1 MNTPLDGLRRLGI
14 KDRDTATAV
23 AAKAFKDYTMLE
35 YFYPDETRRHAV
47 AETFILITMAV
58 CLKYGEVYT
67 TPGALQG
74 ICAWLGPGKAPFG
87 GWQMLRSVPLPVMLR
102 FGRQGGSQMRAYGE
116 YSDRLHRELAPE
128 PHWFLQLLGVDP
140 AYHGQ
145 GVSSRLVKP
154 MLERIDREGLPCF
167 VDTNTEKNV
176 AIYRHFGFELISES
190 KVPGT
195 ELPHYALLRKPRG
208 C

>member
-1 MNTPLDGLRRLGI
+1 MNTPLDGLRRLSV
-14 KDRDTATAV
+14 KDRDAATAV
-23 AAKAFKDYTMLE
+23 AAKAFKDYAMLE
-35 YFYPDETRRHAV
+35 YFYPDEAKRHAV

-67 TPGALQG
+67 TTGTMHG
-74 ICAWLGPGKAPFG
+74 IATWLPPGKAPFS
-87 GWQMLRSVPLPVMLR
+87 GWQTLRSVPLPVILR

-116 YSDRLHRELAPE
+116 YSDKLHRELVPG

-140 AYHGQ
+140 AHHGQ
-145 GVSSRLVKP
+145 GVSSQLVKP

-176 AIYRHFGFELISES
+176 AIYRHFGFEPISES

-195 ELPHYALLRKPRG
+195 ELPHYALLRQARA
-208 C
+208 